1 MRRHRGVDWVLNLV
15 FDEDAGRLRKD
26 NLAVLRYIALTLLR

>member
-1 MRRHRGVDWVLNLV
+1 MRRHRGVDWVLDIV
-15 FDEDAGRLRKD
+15 FDEDAGRKD